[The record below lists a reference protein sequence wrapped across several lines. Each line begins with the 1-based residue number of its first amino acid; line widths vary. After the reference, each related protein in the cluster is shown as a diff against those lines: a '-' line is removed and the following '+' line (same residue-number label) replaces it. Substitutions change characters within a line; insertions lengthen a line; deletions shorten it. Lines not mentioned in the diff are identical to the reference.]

1 MYSFIYQFPGITKE
15 ETKNKKLKVID
26 VVYGKSPS
34 FLKKGQEKDLFHPMN
49 EYRLIHPVFFSI

>member
-34 FLKKGQEKDLFHPMN
+34 FLKKGQEKDLFHN
-49 EYRLIHPVFFSI
+49 SSCFLQHLKIN